1 VFVGLTGL
9 RPEEWLAL
17 ERSDVDK
24 GAGIVRVAARL
35 YGRTSEALRQADAI
49 AEDRP
54 LPVRAAEA
62 LDDLPPRLDT
72 RLLFPGER
80 GIAAGVSL
88 FEFARFMGTSV
99 ERSDTP
105 SARRLRLSAGYCSR
119 IAVMRAGVL
128 TGLLGLAGSVVLIG
142 VGLFVPGR
150 RGPRVAL
157 VSLGLLGVVF
167 SAGWLALGYYVD
179 SVIE

>member
-1 VFVGLTGL
+1 
-9 RPEEWLAL
+9 
-17 ERSDVDK
+17 
-24 GAGIVRVAARL
+24 
-35 YGRTSEALRQADAI
+35 
-49 AEDRP
+49 
-54 LPVRAAEA
+54 
-62 LDDLPPRLDT
+62 
-72 RLLFPGER
+72 
-80 GIAAGVSL
+80 
-88 FEFARFMGTSV
+88 
-99 ERSDTP
+99 
-105 SARRLRLSAGYCSR
+105 
-119 IAVMRAGVL
+119 MRAGVL